1 MRERRVPENKPTSV
15 IFEAALKDLVATPT
29 SVRLP
34 TWTRFNEIT
43 GGLRPREFTILCGS
57 TGSGKTTWLT
67 NLSAQLLRGGVRHFV
82 MNVETGPTDFMRR
95 LLSVLEGRDL
105 NTGEPI
111 DVDTAMKL
119 AAKYSDLMLREL
131 ITFST
136 AEDRTDHEVLMRHLR
151 EMAASGC
158 KVAFIDNLNFLLEV
172 VSANRQLEYMDR
184 VTHDLIML
192 SKEIDLHVI
201 LVMHPKKTVNG
212 RVESE
217 QDIKGSSTAVQ
228 EAHNVLLFNRVPKD
242 APNQH
247 PGNRE
252 LMVAKLRRRGKYVG
266 TRLMYSCIESLY
278 VESGVQ

>member
-1 MRERRVPENKPTSV
+1 VRQRTIPENKPTSA
-15 IFEAALKDLVATPT
+15 IFEAALKDLAATPAA
-29 SVRLP
+29 VRLP
-34 TWTRFNEIT
+34 TWFRFNEIT

-67 NLSAQLLRGGVRHFV
+67 NLSAQLLKGGVKHFV
-82 MNVETGPTDFMRR
+82 MNVETGPVDFMRR

-105 NTGEPI
+105 NTGDPI
-111 DVDTAMKL
+111 SDEEVMKL
-119 AAKYSDLMLREL
+119 AVKHSDLMLREL

-136 AEDRTDHEVLMRHLR
+136 AEDRTDHVVLMDHLR
-151 EMAASGC
+151 EMAAQGC

-228 EAHNVLLFNRVPKD
+228 EAHNVLLFNRPPKD
-242 APNQH
+242 GPSQH

-252 LMVAKLRRRGKYVG
+252 LLIAKLRRRGKYVG
-266 TRLMYSCIESLY
+266 TRLNYACIESLY
-278 VESGVQ
+278 IEQGVV